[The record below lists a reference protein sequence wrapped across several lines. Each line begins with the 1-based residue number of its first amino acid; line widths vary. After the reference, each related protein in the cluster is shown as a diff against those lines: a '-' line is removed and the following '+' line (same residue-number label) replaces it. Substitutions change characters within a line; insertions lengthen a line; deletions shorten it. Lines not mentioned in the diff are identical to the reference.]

1 MLGADAPECA
11 YMAVAPEVSPSRLAA
26 EESETAE
33 QLFAEHSG
41 WIYGYCLRVLRSPEE
56 AEDALQTTYL
66 NACRSLNQGTRP
78 KRGSAWLLRIAQNV
92 CLSRLRS
99 SGRRAPEHAQDTA
112 VLEATAPA
120 PDREQDDLVGLTEA
134 LHGMPEQ
141 QRKAILLREWQG
153 LSYREIA
160 SELGLTQSAVETLI
174 FRARRSLA
182 AGLESPPKRSR
193 LRSLYTLDLGGLAAA
208 IKGVLAGST
217 GVRLPHSRSRPRR
230 PRRSS
235 PPIPAASSRTATPY
249 GSHEHSRRA
258 RRPLRSS
265 NRPSPSRSSGAT
277 CSRPSPSRG
286 QGPRAGT
293 APHRATRRRPGRRTG
308 QGTGRRRPTG
318 RRGQRAGEWAR
329 QGPRRGAQARS
340 RRPRMLQTP
349 RAETDPLMA
358 ASRTTP
364 GQSGPPDH
372 AQAGGVEGREG
383 QEGQEVVEARFRA
396 PHFRSV
402 LSDLI

>member
-1 MLGADAPECA
+1 
-11 YMAVAPEVSPSRLAA
+11 MAVAPEVSPSRLAA

-99 SGRRAPEHAQDTA
+99 SGRRSTFEQAQDTA

-134 LHGMPEQ
+134 LHSMPEQ
-141 QRKAILLREWQG
+141 QRRAILLREWQG

-160 SELGLTQSAVETLI
+160 DELELTQSAVETLI

-217 GVRLPHSRSRPRR
+217 GVKVAALAVAAATTTTIVATDPGGVLSDRHSMRQPRTQ
-230 PRRSS
+230 PSS
-235 PPIPAASSRTATPY
+235 SQAASERQPTVAESVVEGNVLTALPEPRTAPP
-249 GSHEHSRRA
+249 GRDSAEQGDEKA
-258 RRPLRSS
+258 P
-265 NRPSPSRSSGAT
+265 
-277 CSRPSPSRG
+277 
-286 QGPRAGT
+286 GPRNGKAK
-293 APHRATRRRPGRRTG
+293 ANG
-308 QGTGRRRPTG
+308 QAKAK
-318 RRGQRAGEWAR
+318 GQANGHEKEH
-329 QGPRRGAQARS
+329 GKG
-340 RRPRMLQTP
+340 
-349 RAETDPLMA
+349 RAEAPGQAKKAENAPNAPSGDGSAHGGKPDHA
-358 ASRTTP
+358 
-364 GQSGPPDH
+364 GQSGPPPH
-372 AQAGGVEGREG
+372 AQAGGVEKTEK
-383 QEGQEVVEARFRA
+383 VKKAKK
-396 PHFRSV
+396 
-402 LSDLI
+402 

>member
-99 SGRRAPEHAQDTA
+99 SGRRSTFEHAQDTA

-153 LSYREIA
+153 LYQEIA
-160 SELGLTQSAVETLI
+160 SELG
-174 FRARRSLA
+174 
-182 AGLESPPKRSR
+182 
-193 LRSLYTLDLGGLAAA
+193 
-208 IKGVLAGST
+208 
-217 GVRLPHSRSRPRR
+217 SRSR
-230 PRRSS
+230 
-235 PPIPAASSRTATPY
+235 
-249 GSHEHSRRA
+249 
-258 RRPLRSS
+258 
-265 NRPSPSRSSGAT
+265 
-277 CSRPSPSRG
+277 
-286 QGPRAGT
+286 
-293 APHRATRRRPGRRTG
+293 
-308 QGTGRRRPTG
+308 
-318 RRGQRAGEWAR
+318 
-329 QGPRRGAQARS
+329 RS
-340 RRPRMLQTP
+340 RR
-349 RAETDPLMA
+349 
-358 ASRTTP
+358 
-364 GQSGPPDH
+364 
-372 AQAGGVEGREG
+372 
-383 QEGQEVVEARFRA
+383 
-396 PHFRSV
+396 
-402 LSDLI
+402 

>member
-1 MLGADAPECA
+1 MLRADAPKYA

-99 SGRRAPEHAQDTA
+99 SGRRSTFEQAQDTA

-134 LHGMPEQ
+134 LHSMPEQ
-141 QRKAILLREWQG
+141 QRRAILLREWQG

-160 SELGLTQSAVETLI
+160 AELELTQSAVETLI

-193 LRSLYTLDLGGLAAA
+193 LRSLYAFDLGGLAAA
-208 IKGVLAGST
+208 IKGLLAGST
-217 GVRLPHSRSRPRR
+217 GVKVAALAVAAATTTTIVATDPGGVLSDRHSVRQARTQTASAQ
-230 PRRSS
+230 
-235 PPIPAASSRTATPY
+235 AASERQPTVAESVVEGNVLTALPEPRTAPPASEDSAPQGDEKAPGP
-249 GSHEHSRRA
+249 GSGKAKANGHDEDHPTA
-258 RRPLRSS
+258 RGNGHGNGKAEAPGQVKKAE
-265 NRPSPSRSSGAT
+265 NAPNDSSGHGSAH
-277 CSRPSPSRG
+277 G
-286 QGPRAGT
+286 GK
-293 APHRATRRRPGRRTG
+293 
-308 QGTGRRRPTG
+308 
-318 RRGQRAGEWAR
+318 
-329 QGPRRGAQARS
+329 
-340 RRPRMLQTP
+340 
-349 RAETDPLMA
+349 
-358 ASRTTP
+358 
-364 GQSGPPDH
+364 PDH
-372 AQAGGVEGREG
+372 AGQGGPPPHSQAGGVEKAEK
-383 QEGQEVVEARFRA
+383 VKKAKK
-396 PHFRSV
+396 
-402 LSDLI
+402 